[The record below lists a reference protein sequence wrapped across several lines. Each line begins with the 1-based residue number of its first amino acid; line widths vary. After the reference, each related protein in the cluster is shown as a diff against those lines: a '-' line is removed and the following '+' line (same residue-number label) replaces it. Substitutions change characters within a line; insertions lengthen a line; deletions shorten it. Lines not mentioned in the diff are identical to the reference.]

1 MAVIQRLWQACL
13 AGLLILVPT
22 WATFLILSTMFST
35 LDTLLI
41 DMIGHQAESYVP
53 GLGFVLLILLV
64 LGVGAVATHVMGE
77 RLVRRT
83 EAWVERIPLI
93 RSVYLTLKS
102 MTDLL
107 NYRTRFGQSKV
118 VAFPFPRDGL
128 WALGFVMGTAP
139 VSLQIVPAAE
149 LMMIFVPTA
158 IHPFTG
164 YLAFVP
170 KDQLRPLN
178 LPPEDALKLE
188 FSAGLFQPETRWLSS
203 FFRRTGDGR

>member
-1 MAVIQRLWQACL
+1 MSVIQKLWQACL

-22 WATFLILSTMFST
+22 WATFLILAAMFSA
-35 LDTLLI
+35 LDTVLI
-41 DMIGHQAESYVP
+41 DLIGHQAESYIP
-53 GLGFVLLILLV
+53 GLGFVLLVLLV
-64 LGVGAVATHVMGE
+64 LGVGAIATHVLGQ

-83 EAWVERIPLI
+83 EAWLERIPLI

-139 VSLQIVPAAE
+139 VPLQVVPAAE
-149 LMMIFVPTA
+149 LTMIFVPTA

-178 LPPEDALKLE
+178 LAPEDALKLE
-188 FSAGLFQPETRWLSS
+188 FSAGLYRPGARWLSP
-203 FFRRTGDGR
+203 FFNRTGDGR

>member
-1 MAVIQRLWQACL
+1 
-13 AGLLILVPT
+13 
-22 WATFLILSTMFST
+22 MFST

-53 GLGFVLLILLV
+53 GLGLILLILLV
-64 LGVGAVATHVMGE
+64 LGVGAVATHVLGQ

-83 EAWVERIPLI
+83 EAWLERIPLI

-139 VSLQIVPAAE
+139 LSLQILPAAE
-149 LMMIFVPTA
+149 LMMVFVPTA

-188 FSAGLFQPETRWLSS
+188 FSAGLFRPGTRWLSS
-203 FFRRTGDGR
+203 FFNRTGDGR

>member
-1 MAVIQRLWQACL
+1 MAIIQKVWQACL

-22 WATFLILSTMFST
+22 WATFLILGAMFT
-35 LDTLLI
+35 ALDTLLI
-41 DMIGHQAESYVP
+41 DLIGSQAESYVP
-53 GLGFVLLILLV
+53 GIGLILLIVLV
-64 LGVGAVATHVMGE
+64 LGVGAVATHVLGQ
-77 RLVRRT
+77 RLVRRA
-83 EAWVERIPLI
+83 EAWLERIPLI

-128 WALGFVMGTAP
+128 WALGFVMGAAP
-139 VSLQIVPAAE
+139 VPLQIVPAAE

-188 FSAGLFQPETRWLSS
+188 FSAGLFRPGSRWLSS
-203 FFRRTGDGR
+203 FFNRTGDGR

>member
-1 MAVIQRLWQACL
+1 MAVIQKLWQACL

-22 WATFLILSTMFST
+22 WATFLILGTMFST

-53 GLGFVLLILLV
+53 GLGLILLILLV
-64 LGVGAVATHVMGE
+64 LGVGAVATHVLGQ

-83 EAWVERIPLI
+83 EAWLERIPLI

-139 VSLQIVPAAE
+139 LSLQILPAAE
-149 LMMIFVPTA
+149 LMMVFVPTA

-188 FSAGLFQPETRWLSS
+188 FSAGLFRPGTRWLSS
-203 FFRRTGDGR
+203 FFNRTGDGR

>member
-64 LGVGAVATHVMGE
+64 LGVGAVATHVLGE

-139 VSLQIVPAAE
+139 VSLQIVPAVE

>member
-64 LGVGAVATHVMGE
+64 LGVGAVATHVLGE

-203 FFRRTGDGR
+203 FFRRTGDGL